1 MTEMGLQTAKG
12 PQIRTVVM
20 ASPHLKIIALMVILL
35 ASASGAT
42 AGEDIALLRA
52 REGAAA
58 LLRGQFDKAIEAYDR
73 ALATPDIADFT
84 KATIYSDRGIA
95 KWRLK
100 QTKEALADFNQ
111 SIQLSAENPPVFNNR
126 GNALMDLGHPE
137 EALKDFDRA
146 IALSANYGA
155 AYNNR
160 GNAHTA
166 LGQFEQAFQDFR
178 KAVEL
183 MPTNAVPVNGRG
195 MAHAALSR
203 YHAAVRDYSRALSLN
218 TRYGPAYRNRG
229 EAHLALDQFD
239 KAKADLTQA
248 LEIESDDPELLILR
262 ARAQRGAKK
271 LKAAHADLDKA
282 IELNPDSAEA
292 YIERGIVFNQ
302 LRRYESAVED
312 YSRAVV
318 IDSDNARAYAM
329 RAVAKREIEAKAP
342 KPKPKPKPKAETVVA
357 KPKPETVVA
366 KPEPGSDAAGAAASE
381 TGDAAAGEETP
392 GDVPAGVVP
401 ASEAETGEAATYE
414 ATAVVVNAVIPLIPP
429 YTEALSD
436 ADKAL
441 ALAPDDAVAL
451 RIRGDI
457 YLAMEQIPEAIADYR
472 RALAQDPFQSESRKA
487 LVKLDQDP
495 PPEPEA
501 GPPLDEPV
509 SGWVVKESIPGRYV
523 ATNPKYRRVKAELE
537 MFGAGKPRILEWS
550 LLKSGF
556 SGIGLL
562 RYYAGDQGND
572 TNLEYVAIVDLR
584 TNRVISIEP
593 HSWGQTP
600 ATWTWQQASVVVTDP
615 EGNANEIKLRRARAT
630 RRVAPDE
637 GGFFGF
643 GRASPQKQKR
653 GRSRRSRRGGG
664 GDSNIL
670 DWLFR

>member
-1 MTEMGLQTAKG
+1 MGLQTAKG
-12 PQIRTVVM
+12 PQTRTVVM
-20 ASPHLKIIALMVILL
+20 ASPHLKIFALMVILL
-35 ASASGAT
+35 VSASGAT
-42 AGEDIALLRA
+42 AEDITLLRA

-111 SIQLSAENPPVFNNR
+111 SIQLSAENPPVYNNR

-146 IALSANYGA
+146 IALSVNYGA

-183 MPTNAVPVNGRG
+183 MPTSPVPFNGRG
-195 MAHAALSR
+195 KAHAALNR
-203 YHAAVRDYSRALSLN
+203 YHAAVRDYSRALGLN
-218 TRYGPAYRNRG
+218 TRYGAAYRNRG

-239 KAKADLTQA
+239 KAKGDLTQA

-271 LKAAHADLDKA
+271 LKAAQADLNRA

-292 YIERGIVFNQ
+292 YLERGIIFNQ
-302 LRRYESAVED
+302 LRRYETAVED
-312 YSRAVV
+312 YTRAVV
-318 IDSDNARAYAM
+318 IDADNARAYAM

-366 KPEPGSDAAGAAASE
+366 KPKPQPGSDADGAAASV
-381 TGDAAAGEETP
+381 TGDAATGEETP
-392 GDVPAGVVP
+392 GDAAAG
-401 ASEAETGEAATYE
+401 EAETGEAATYE

-429 YTEALSD
+429 YSEALSD

-487 LVKLDQDP
+487 LVKLAQDL
-495 PPEPEA
+495 PPEPGA

-523 ATNPKYRRVKAELE
+523 ATNPKYSRFKAELE
-537 MFGAGKPRILEWS
+537 MFGAGKPRILDWS

-556 SGIGLL
+556 AGIGLL

-584 TNRVISIEP
+584 TNKVISIEP

-615 EGNANEIKLRRARAT
+615 EGNANEIKLRRARASRARAT

-643 GRASPQKQKR
+643 GRASPQKQKK
-653 GRSRRSRRGGG
+653 GRARRGGG
-664 GDSNIL
+664 GNSSIL

>member
-1 MTEMGLQTAKG
+1 MGLQTAKG
-12 PQIRTVVM
+12 PQTRTVVM
-20 ASPHLKIIALMVILL
+20 ASPHLKIFALMVILL
-35 ASASGAT
+35 VSASGAT
-42 AGEDIALLRA
+42 AEDITLLRA

-111 SIQLSAENPPVFNNR
+111 SIQLSAENPPVYNNR

-183 MPTNAVPVNGRG
+183 MPTRPVPFNGRG
-195 MAHAALSR
+195 MAHAALNR

-218 TRYGPAYRNRG
+218 TRYGAAYRNRG

-239 KAKADLTQA
+239 KAKGDLTQA

-262 ARAQRGAKK
+262 ARAQRGVEK
-271 LKAAHADLDKA
+271 LKAAQADLDKA
-282 IELNPDSAEA
+282 IELDAYSAEA
-292 YIERGIVFNQ
+292 YLERGIVFNQ

-312 YSRAVV
+312 YTRAIA

-342 KPKPKPKPKAETVVA
+342 KPKPKPKSKAKSKPKAETVVV
-357 KPKPETVVA
+357 KPKPVTVVA

-381 TGDAAAGEETP
+381 TGDAAATGEETP

-401 ASEAETGEAATYE
+401 ASEAETGEAATYK

-436 ADKAL
+436 ANQAL

-457 YLAMEQIPEAIADYR
+457 FLAMEQIPEAIADYR
-472 RALAQDPFQSESRKA
+472 RALAQDPFQSESREA
-487 LVKLDQDP
+487 LVKLAQDL
-495 PPEPEA
+495 PPEP

-523 ATNPKYRRVKAELE
+523 ATNPKYRRFKAELE

-556 SGIGLL
+556 AGIGLL
-562 RYYAGDQGND
+562 RYYAGDQGNG

-630 RRVAPDE
+630 RPVAPDD

-643 GRASPQKQKR
+643 GRASPQKGQR
-653 GRSRRSRRGGG
+653 ARRSGGG
-664 GDSNIL
+664 ADSSIL